1 MRPERRSPR
10 QTSKEASMGARKDG
24 LPYVQFPKAKEAREA
39 LRGKALVIFDLYI
52 RLIENA
58 MAAQDYETAEKA
70 LRFLQEHM
78 PKDEDGTTMLDSSID
93 KKPDKASGPVGPTVN
108 IGFAIGGVR
117 QPQALPAPAVT
128 VDVENP
134 DE

>member
-1 MRPERRSPR
+1 MGVKNPTLFPR
-10 QTSKEASMGARKDG
+10 
-24 LPYVQFPKAKEAREA
+24 AKEAREA
-39 LRGKALVIFDLYI
+39 LRDKALVIFDLYI

-78 PKDEDGTTMLDSSID
+78 PKDEDGVSFLDPSID
-93 KKPDKASGPVGPTVN
+93 KKEDKSSAPVGPTVN
-108 IGFAIGGVR
+108 IGFAIGGVKPR
-117 QPQALPAPAVT
+117 HELPAPV
-128 VDVENP
+128 VIDVKDENGP